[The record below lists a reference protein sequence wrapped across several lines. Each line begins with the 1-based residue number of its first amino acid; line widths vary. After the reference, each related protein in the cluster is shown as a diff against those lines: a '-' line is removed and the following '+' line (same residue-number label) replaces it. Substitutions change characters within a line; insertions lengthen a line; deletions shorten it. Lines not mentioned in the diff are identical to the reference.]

1 MVALSKL
8 PREKVKE
15 LNNGRYL
22 TKAYAIQLLKE
33 RGKTGRH
40 FKTHDEVIEY
50 LRSIYTPAVV
60 TPSKVPKKK
69 KAKKV
74 KAPEVVP
81 LEPEHLPANDR
92 VTQYKNFTE
101 EYLVAVKINNKWAK
115 SMLLA
120 LTNAKNLE
128 SFRDKFEML
137 IRARPDDKQ
146 IRDFSLAIQ
155 SQFEEAYDDLYV

>member
-40 FKTHDEVIEY
+40 FKTHDEVIEF

-60 TPSKVPKKK
+60 APSKVPKKK
-69 KAKKV
+69 KAKKT

-81 LEPEHLPANDR
+81 LEPELSENDR

-101 EYLVAVKINNKWAK
+101 EYLVAFNIKDKWAK
-115 SMLLA
+115 SMLLS
-120 LTNAKNLE
+120 LINAKNLE

-137 IRARPDDKQ
+137 IRARPGNEQ
-146 IRDFSLAIQ
+146 VRDFSLAIQ
-155 SQFEEAYDDLYV
+155 SQFKEAYNDLYF